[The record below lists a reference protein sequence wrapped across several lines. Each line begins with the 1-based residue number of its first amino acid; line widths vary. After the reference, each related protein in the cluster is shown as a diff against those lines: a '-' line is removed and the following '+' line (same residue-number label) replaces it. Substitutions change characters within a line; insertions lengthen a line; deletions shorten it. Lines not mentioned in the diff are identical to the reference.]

1 MKAAATTDD
10 RPTGTVE
17 LEMSLPGEGQS
28 TMHVDSNGICGSDL
42 HSLESLA
49 SGQASAMSLPAR
61 SPSSVRRARFSRL
74 AIEPHRRHAYEN
86 GEISKG

>member
-1 MKAAATTDD
+1 MKAAVTTDD

-17 LEMSLPGEGQS
+17 LETSLPGEGQF
-28 TMHVDSNGICGSDL
+28 TIHVDSNGICGSDL

-61 SPSSVRRARFSRL
+61 SPSSVRACKIFTVGDRTASQ
-74 AIEPHRRHAYEN
+74 ACI
-86 GEISKG
+86 